1 MDLDARALLAGMTDL
16 RFSLEVTSE
25 SNEQNDQDN
34 KMDLVLNLI
43 SKVFFTLVGILF
55 YTSAGEGPTDFCP
68 GIRASPEFKLILIDL
83 FTTNRSIIFSSSFVH
98 LIFNI

>member
-55 YTSAGEGPTDFCP
+55 YISEGEGPTDFCP
-68 GIRASPEFKLILIDL
+68 VFLTPHEKTACENPENDIRGIRATRESACHQN
-83 FTTNRSIIFSSSFVH
+83 TS
-98 LIFNI
+98 

>member
-68 GIRASPEFKLILIDL
+68 VFLTPHEKTACGIPENDIRSIRATRESACHQN
-83 FTTNRSIIFSSSFVH
+83 TS
-98 LIFNI
+98 